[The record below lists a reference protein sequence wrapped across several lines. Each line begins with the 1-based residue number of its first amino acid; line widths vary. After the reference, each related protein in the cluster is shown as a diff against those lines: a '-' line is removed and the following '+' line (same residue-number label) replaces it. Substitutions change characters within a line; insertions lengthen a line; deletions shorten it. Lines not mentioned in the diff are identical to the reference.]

1 MRATSPSGPSRMAR
15 MFAVALVVCLLPA
28 GADAGATD
36 TRPALVV
43 DTTFTIVTA
52 DPQRSFDATASLV
65 ERAVYD
71 TLLTYGTGSSNTP
84 VPLLADS
91 YTSADHARTWTF
103 RLRHDVRFADGT
115 PLTSADVVFSFRRL
129 INLDGRPS
137 FLLRGDTV
145 SARGPYT
152 VVIRSVTPVVAMPQI
167 VASTSLGVLNSKLAR
182 LNGATDGKDASTTD
196 TAENWLNSGAS
207 AGVGSG
213 PYVLAS
219 YDPTTQITL
228 APNEHYWGA
237 RDPAWG
243 AVVVRNLIA
252 ASQLLDVQRGTH
264 EIAIDLSLAQA
275 RTIGDDTRLRVTVSP
290 SPWVFLLFTN
300 ESRQGLEG
308 HVESSLPGGGS
319 LRPRL
324 RIAGR
329 GRGPGHD
336 PGTRSDPELDPRLV
350 TTARSR
356 PHERGK
362 GGGRAR
368 RRPVWA
374 VRASHSNIRALSPR
388 TAFRSRRSPRR
399 CRRTSRRS
407 GSTSVSTAS
416 PRRSGSRTTS
426 ATRWPSDSPHG
437 RSTTRIRSTFWRS
450 CRASSSVAMSAGM
463 RAPTRQSRALA
474 ARARRTLGTDA
485 RAEIF
490 RRIQLELNRHG
501 PFFPLIQPTQ
511 VFVTTRDITG
521 ARFNLVYQLDITRTA
536 PR

>member
-1 MRATSPSGPSRMAR
+1 

-28 GADAGATD
+28 GADAGATG

-91 YTSADHARTWTF
+91 YTSADRARTWTF

-182 LNGATDGKDASTTD
+182 LNGATDGNDASTTD

-237 RDPAWG
+237 RAPAWG

-300 ESRQGLEG
+300 ESRQVSKVTSNRHFQEAVRYGLDYESLVAVAGPGTIQAPGVIPSSILGSLPQRDRVHTNAEKAVAELEASGLGSPSVTLEYPSTVTQNGVPFSTIAQKVQANLAAVGIHVGLDGVTPSIWLEDYVSNKMAFGLASRQVDYPDPLDFLAFMPGELVGG
-308 HVESSLPGGGS
+308 HVGWN
-319 LRPRL
+319 
-324 RIAGR
+324 AGA
-329 GRGPGHD
+329 D
-336 PGTRSDPELDPRLV
+336 PTIE
-350 TTARSR
+350 
-356 PHERGK
+356 
-362 GGGRAR
+362 
-368 RRPVWA
+368 
-374 VRASHSNIRALSPR
+374 
-388 TAFRSRRSPRR
+388 
-399 CRRTSRRS
+399 
-407 GSTSVSTAS
+407 
-416 PRRSGSRTTS
+416 
-426 ATRWPSDSPHG
+426 
-437 RSTTRIRSTFWRS
+437 
-450 CRASSSVAMSAGM
+450 
-463 RAPTRQSRALA
+463 ALA

-490 RRIQLELNRHG
+490 RRIQLELNRRG